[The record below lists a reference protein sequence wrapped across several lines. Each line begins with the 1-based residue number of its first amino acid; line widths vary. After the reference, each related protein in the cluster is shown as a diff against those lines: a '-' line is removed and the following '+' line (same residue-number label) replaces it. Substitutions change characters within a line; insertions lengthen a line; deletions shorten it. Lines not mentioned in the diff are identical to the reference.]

1 MKVMIFTSC
10 FSEAALNVSSAI
22 IKNLSEDVEMK
33 DPPQLTVRPAQT
45 STKSSTK
52 PKSSTKSKQDQVTG
66 KPKAVKHK
74 PNRDV
79 SEDSEIKFRP
89 SAFYPQQPVQKVPY
103 FVQAFLCYVLQ
114 YDQPLIF
121 DPSRL
126 LWDSTSAM
134 LAVGQHH
141 PPKPRNKT

>member
-1 MKVMIFTSC
+1 
-10 FSEAALNVSSAI
+10 
-22 IKNLSEDVEMK
+22 MK

-74 PNRDV
+74 PNRDL

-103 FVQAFLCYVLQ
+103 FVQDFILMLCITPV
-114 YDQPLIF
+114 
-121 DPSRL
+121 
-126 LWDSTSAM
+126 
-134 LAVGQHH
+134 
-141 PPKPRNKT
+141 